1 MRATCNVVVVILTK
15 DESVHI
21 ARAIGSVR
29 QIRLDIDVVVVD
41 SGSTDGTVEIAK
53 GLGARVLHRQFDS
66 HARQFNWALSELASA
81 EADWIMRLD
90 ADEVIST
97 SLADEISR
105 ELPHL
110 PEDVSAIYLN
120 RRHIF
125 WRTWIRHGGRWP
137 LWLCRVWRPGSAH
150 VEDRLMDEHVI
161 VDVGRSIRFE
171 GSFDDVNLK
180 PFSDFVRKHNSY
192 SDREAVDAL
201 SVWLGSRTIARNESE
216 KLGRQARVKRLL
228 KLHLYQRLPLFTGPF
243 VYYTLRMCAQGG
255 ILDGRAGVVYHF
267 MQGLWYRLLVDVKS
281 RELRTLI
288 KDLANREHI
297 VQVVAD
303 YSNLD
308 AALVAEILFP
318 AARA

>member
-1 MRATCNVVVVILTK
+1 
-15 DESVHI
+15 
-21 ARAIGSVR
+21 
-29 QIRLDIDVVVVD
+29 
-41 SGSTDGTVEIAK
+41 
-53 GLGARVLHRQFDS
+53 
-66 HARQFNWALSELASA
+66 
-81 EADWIMRLD
+81 
-90 ADEVIST
+90 
-97 SLADEISR
+97 
-105 ELPHL
+105 
-110 PEDVSAIYLN
+110 
-120 RRHIF
+120 
-125 WRTWIRHGGRWP
+125 
-137 LWLCRVWRPGSAH
+137 
-150 VEDRLMDEHVI
+150 MDEHVI